1 MKSTAAV
8 DLKTPLR
15 DLPDDGYVYSTAW
28 KMLTSDIDRRRQL
41 RLDGVARYI
50 QEVGAEQLIDAGFD
64 HVHPHWIVQRTV
76 IDVLAPMT
84 WPTDITFHRWCSA
97 ISLRWCTMRVR
108 LDSPDGGRIET
119 EGFWI
124 NMNKETLTPSLMDE
138 EFFNRLATTTDE
150 HRLKW
155 RAWLPGPV
163 GSDAESAPFA
173 LRHSD
178 IDIFDHVTNTAYWHG
193 IHEVTARYQHIA
205 CPPYRAV
212 VEYRRP
218 IALGDTVIIRHQ
230 ADGDLVRCWFCVGD
244 DVRAAGLVTRLER

>member
-1 MKSTAAV
+1 MKSTASV
-8 DLKTPLR
+8 DVTAPLR
-15 DLPDDGYVYSTAW
+15 ELPEDGYVYSTAW
-28 KMLTSDIDRRRQL
+28 KMLTSDIDRQQQL
-41 RLDGVARYI
+41 RLDAVARYI
-50 QEVGAEQLIDAGFD
+50 QEVGAEQLIDAGFE

-76 IDVLAPMT
+76 IDVLTPMT
-84 WPTDITFHRWCSA
+84 WPSAITFRRWCSA

-138 EFFNRLATTTDE
+138 GFFNKLATTTDE

-163 GSDAESAPFA
+163 PPDAEALPFA
-173 LRHSD
+173 LRDTD

-193 IHEVTARYQHIA
+193 IHEVTARHPHVA
-205 CPPYRAV
+205 SAPYRAM

-218 IALGDTVIIRHQ
+218 IALRDEVTIRHR

-244 DVRAAGLVTRLER
+244 EVHAAGLVTRLER